1 MGNNCAERITSV
13 DYPYLSS
20 YGSVYDTFYSIH
32 AILFPMPTPQTLDD
46 VRTALYAFK
55 GIEIAKN
62 ANPVMGHG
70 NPHAKIVFVGE
81 APGEQEDQQGIP
93 FVGRAGTYLNEL
105 LATIGLN
112 REDTYITNIVKF
124 RPPDN
129 RDPTEEEKAA
139 CLPFLE
145 QELSIIEPQVI
156 VPLGRHALS
165 FFLPHVSIG
174 DVHGIPQIINH
185 RTIVP
190 MYHPAAA
197 MYNPKLRPVL
207 ADDFKKLGAFLKERA

>member
-1 MGNNCAERITSV
+1 MS
-13 DYPYLSS
+13 
-20 YGSVYDTFYSIH
+20 
-32 AILFPMPTPQTLDD
+32 TPLTLDD
-46 VRTALYAFK
+46 VQKELFAWK
-55 GIEIAKN
+55 GIEIAKT

-93 FVGRAGTYLNEL
+93 FVGRAGKYLNEL

-112 REDTYITNIVKF
+112 REDIYITNIVKF

-129 RDPTEEEKAA
+129 RDPTEAEKTA

-145 QELSIIEPQVI
+145 MELSMIQPKII
-156 VPLGRHALS
+156 VPLGRHALG

-174 DVHGIPQIINH
+174 DVHGIPQ
-185 RTIVP
+185 TIDNYTIFP

-197 MYNPKLRPVL
+197 MYNPKLRHVL
-207 ADDFKKLGAFLKERA
+207 ADDFKKLGALLKERA